1 MCAFLLLASVIK
13 TLKPVQATTSS
24 YLPVAIKNTC
34 LSLDFSVSY
43 STPVHHSCNARVVQ
57 WKVYLSLPNRE
68 QPSVVSLII
77 EFGTWVVQFRDIN
90 SCVCTA

>member
-1 MCAFLLLASVIK
+1 MCAFLLLASVI
-13 TLKPVQATTSS
+13 TLKPVQAMTSS

-34 LSLDFSVSY
+34 LSLDFSVSN

-57 WKVYLSLPNRE
+57 WKVYSSLPTRE
-68 QPSVVSLII
+68 QPSVVSLIM